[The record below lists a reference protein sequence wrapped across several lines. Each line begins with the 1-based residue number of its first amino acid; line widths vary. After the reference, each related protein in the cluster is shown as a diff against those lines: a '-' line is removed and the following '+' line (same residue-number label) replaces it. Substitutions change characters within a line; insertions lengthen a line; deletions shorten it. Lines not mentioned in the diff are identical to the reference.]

1 MRNNDLESNLH
12 PMLRSAVART
22 GVRHRVQAGS
32 LATGL
37 KYLSVSAA
45 LNAAA
50 PAGKKKVKLGFKSK
64 EVKEKTKRS
73 GMTHLKFEDAVRQ
86 LKFENLANDLTALQ
100 LAELSVENLE
110 SVHSSVVKFKGHTE
124 KQLKD
129 LGSFK
134 KAQHHEL
141 FRNHLSLVS
150 DSTVALSDQFLLKLN
165 GPSNENRLCLL
176 GEKGVGKST
185 LLAQA
190 QALALS
196 QYNGDVVLLHLDHP
210 ERIVEGS
217 SDYILNRKMKKY
229 QQPMFT
235 KRWIKKLRAANEAVF
250 KKMPLTRDIS
260 FVAKKVEY
268 NLKKGENTVY
278 DFILL
283 NHDFGVVGPSTAFQ
297 FLVDELKAH
306 SEQFPVLVSIDNF
319 NALIAEAFTKYFHPN
334 MVPIHFTQFEAG
346 HFIELLVGGA
356 LSFAKGGVLLA
367 ESKDL
372 GECTTLRVGLGLQEH
387 DPYDKRHQC
396 DAVFANTMS
405 KNGGVKSL
413 VVQNFSKDQAR
424 ELLLFW
430 DKAGVLQVRDYPTKE
445 IYKSTEEMLQDRRAR
460 KVGEYVECA
469 DPQEQLEN
477 LVQSSYMLSSGNP
490 GNLLKINHL
499 VF

>member
-1 MRNNDLESNLH
+1 
-12 PMLRSAVART
+12 MLRFAVART
-22 GVRHRVQAGS
+22 GVRQRVQVGS
-32 LATGL
+32 LASSL
-37 KYLSVSAA
+37 KYLSVSATV
-45 LNAAA
+45 NAAA
-50 PAGKKKVKLGFKSK
+50 PAGKKKVKMGFKPK
-64 EVKEKTKRS
+64 ETKEKVKKS

-86 LKFENLANDLTALQ
+86 LKFENLARDLNDLQ
-100 LAELSVENLE
+100 LAELAADKLE
-110 SVHSSVVKFKGHTE
+110 SILSTVVKFNGQTDKL
-124 KQLKD
+124 LKE

-150 DSTVALSDQFLLKLN
+150 DNTVAIRDQFLLKLD
-165 GPSNENRLCLL
+165 SASKDNRVCLL

-185 LLAQA
+185 LIAQA

-196 QYNGDVVLLHLDHP
+196 QHNGDVVLLHLDFP

-260 FVAKKVEY
+260 FVAKKVEH

-283 NHDFGVVGPSTAFQ
+283 NHDFGLVGPSTAFK
-297 FLVDELKAH
+297 FLVEELKAH
-306 SEQFPVLVSIDNF
+306 SEKFPVLVSIDNF

-346 HFIELLVGGA
+346 HFIEQLVSGE

-372 GECTTLRVGLGLQEH
+372 GECKTLRVGLKLQEH
-387 DPYDKRHQC
+387 DPYDKRTQC
-396 DAVFANTMS
+396 DAVFADTMT
-405 KNGGVKSL
+405 KNGGVKPL
-413 VVQNFSKDQAR
+413 FLKNLSKDQTR

-430 DKAGVLQVRDYPTKE
+430 DKSGVLQVRDYPTKE
-445 IYKSTEEMLQDRRAR
+445 IYKSTEEMLQDKRAR
-460 KVGEYVECA
+460 KVGEYVECV
-469 DPQEQLEN
+469 DPQAQLEN

-490 GNLLKINHL
+490 GSLLKINHL

>member
-1 MRNNDLESNLH
+1 
-12 PMLRSAVART
+12 MLRSAVARA
-22 GVRHRVQAGS
+22 GIRQRAQAGS
-32 LATGL
+32 LVVGL
-37 KYLSVSAA
+37 RYLSVSAT
-45 LNAAA
+45 LGAAA

-64 EVKEKTKRS
+64 EVKEKVKRS
-73 GMTHLKFEDAVRQ
+73 GMTHLKFEDAVTQ
-86 LKFENLANDLTALQ
+86 LKFENLARDLTDLQ
-100 LAELSVENLE
+100 LTELSAENLE
-110 SVHSSVVKFKGHTE
+110 SVRSSVVKFKGHTE

-141 FRNHLSLVS
+141 FKSHLSLVS
-150 DSTVALSDQFLLKLN
+150 DNTVAVRDQFLLKLD
-165 GPSNENRLCLL
+165 GASKENRLCLL

-185 LLAQA
+185 LVAQA

-235 KRWIKKLRAANEAVF
+235 KRWIKKVRAANEAVF
-250 KKMPLTRDIS
+250 KKMPLTRDVS
-260 FVAKKVEY
+260 FVAKKVEH

-283 NHDFGVVGPSTAFQ
+283 NHDFGLVGPSTAFQ
-297 FLVDELKAH
+297 FLIEELKAQ
-306 SEQFPVLVSIDNF
+306 SERFPVLVSIDNF

-346 HFIELLVGGA
+346 HFIEQLVSGE
-356 LSFAKGGVLLA
+356 LSFAKGGILLA

-372 GECTTLRVGLGLQEH
+372 GECKTLRVGLGLQEH
-387 DPYDKRHQC
+387 DPYDKRFQC
-396 DAVFANTMS
+396 DAVFADTMS
-405 KNGGVKSL
+405 KNGGIKPL
-413 VVQNFSKDQAR
+413 FVQNFSKDQAR

-445 IYKSTEEMLQDRRAR
+445 IYKSTEEMLQDKRAR
-460 KVGEYVECA
+460 KVGEYVECIN
-469 DPQEQLEN
+469 PQEQLEN